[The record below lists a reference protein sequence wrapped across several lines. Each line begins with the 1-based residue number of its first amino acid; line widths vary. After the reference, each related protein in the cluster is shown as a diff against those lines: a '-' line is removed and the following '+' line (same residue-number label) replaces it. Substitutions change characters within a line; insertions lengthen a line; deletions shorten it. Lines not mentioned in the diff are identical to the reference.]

1 MSHQCFVCVCLSTF
15 MFRGIAAPRVFK
27 MFLRFLFSF
36 LQEKR
41 KQYRHQG
48 QLVYEWDQSLDE
60 VFFFFPWIFYEVNI
74 ARRPESMK
82 TK

>member
-1 MSHQCFVCVCLSTF
+1 

-41 KQYRHQG
+41 KQYHHQG

-60 VFFFFPWIFYEVNI
+60 VFFFFGFFTKSTLRA
-74 ARRPESMK
+74 ARNK
-82 TK
+82 